1 LGGKALEVRDGRKTF
16 HLIQLANLMSYIVLL
31 IQNKSTSLCI
41 KKTNKIKE
49 LQEAIS
55 LYSAETE
62 FCPSSQD
69 FDLGRGRVGSGIF

>member
-1 LGGKALEVRDGRKTF
+1 MEGRLSTLYSLQISCHISYYLFRISQQAYAL
-16 HLIQLANLMSYIVLL
+16 
-31 IQNKSTSLCI
+31 
-41 KKTNKIKE
+41 KKQTNKIKE

-62 FCPSSQD
+62 LCPSSQD